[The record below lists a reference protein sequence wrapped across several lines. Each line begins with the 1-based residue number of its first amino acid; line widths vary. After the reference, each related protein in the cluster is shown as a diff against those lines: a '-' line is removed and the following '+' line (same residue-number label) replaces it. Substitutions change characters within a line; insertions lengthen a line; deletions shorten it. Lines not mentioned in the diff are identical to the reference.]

1 MFGISKFMIQDSQL
15 QMLGSGIMSE
25 ILTHP
30 VVASSMVS
38 TRNLVILMETQ
49 QHLAQ
54 VSLPSFM
61 RSNDISIAD
70 FLPVN
75 LQFRSLRNI
84 TLELPIS
91 ISVDDMSSVIVE
103 KSPSLESIHLWFSAQ
118 GNELSPHVF
127 TVPRGEPSSRGIL
140 FSMATRLTILGYDFK
155 HLPKLVG
162 LPLFPALRALA
173 MIDCKNDVY
182 LHVRTKPGRLPKL
195 RALMITSANYI
206 PGDDIIRLI
215 GGTSCLRELI
225 VYGPNLYFVDCSSLR
240 SHAQSLELLF
250 FGIGHFEALIRDTLL
265 SYITEMGSMIDDSIL
280 EYLGVVVNVTAYTLD
295 LPAKVPEGP
304 NQALERLKKVLCL
317 RPKQVL
323 RLADLAKE
331 EMMARY
337 AKDDYYFLEAYIDTM
352 TKASRVGISS
362 GSKFVACN

>member
-1 MFGISKFMIQDSQL
+1 MEPPPDGTHCHIL
-15 QMLGSGIMSE
+15 RLPYEMLKH
-25 ILTHP
+25 IL
-30 VVASSMVS
+30 A
-38 TRNLVILMETQ
+38 
-49 QHLAQ
+49 
-54 VSLPSFM
+54 
-61 RSNDISIAD
+61 
-70 FLPVN
+70 
-75 LQFRSLRNI
+75 
-84 TLELPIS
+84 ELPIS

-225 VYGPNLYFVDCSSLR
+225 VHKKLLSLTLRCTIDFLPNEEETSLP
-240 SHAQSLELLF
+240 L
-250 FGIGHFEALIRDTLL
+250 GIGHFEALIRDTLL

>member
-25 ILTHP
+25 MWL
-30 VVASSMVS
+30 
-38 TRNLVILMETQ
+38 LV
-49 QHLAQ
+49 
-54 VSLPSFM
+54 F
-61 RSNDISIAD
+61 
-70 FLPVN
+70 FLQ
-75 LQFRSLRNI
+75 LCAGI
-84 TLELPIS
+84 KLPIS
-91 ISVDDMSSVIVE
+91 SSVDDMSSVIVE

-155 HLPKLVG
+155 HLPKLANFASHKKLLSLTLRCTIDFLPNEEETS
-162 LPLFPALRALA
+162 LPL
-173 MIDCKNDVY
+173 
-182 LHVRTKPGRLPKL
+182 
-195 RALMITSANYI
+195 
-206 PGDDIIRLI
+206 
-215 GGTSCLRELI
+215 
-225 VYGPNLYFVDCSSLR
+225 
-240 SHAQSLELLF
+240 
-250 FGIGHFEALIRDTLL
+250 GIGHFEALIRDTLL
-265 SYITEMGSMIDDSIL
+265 SYITEMGSTIDDSIL

-295 LPAKVPEGP
+295 LPAKAPEGP

-323 RLADLAKE
+323 RLADLAME

-362 GSKFVACN
+362 GSKFVAYN